1 MNMKQ
6 AVLPVE
12 PYVEAFRGRF
22 SSLLRWDDLAVFWD
36 TLRAQADD
44 SWYIYHV
51 GDEVP
56 TSTRSKDQL
65 LKFIDEIDALL
76 RAEHDEEYC
85 AIVYADDHQQPSFI
99 KIFDPHNLGVSCGFS
114 ENPPLPGWLMSK
126 MPPIN
131 LQQALRPANNRR
143 RWWQKIFD

>member
-1 MNMKQ
+1 MNVSQ

-12 PYVEAFRGRF
+12 PYVAAFRGRF
-22 SSLLRWDDLAVFWD
+22 FSLMRWDDLAVFWD

-56 TSTRSKDQL
+56 ATTNSTEQL
-65 LKFIDEIDALL
+65 LKFISEIDALL
-76 RAEHDEEYC
+76 RAEHEEEYC
-85 AIVYADDHQQPSFI
+85 AIVYADDHQQPTFI

-114 ENPPLPGWLMSK
+114 ENPPLPGWVLSK

-131 LQQALRPANNRR
+131 LQDALRPSNNRR

>member
-1 MNMKQ
+1 MNLKQ
-6 AVLPVE
+6 AELPVE
-12 PYVEAFRGRF
+12 PYVAAFRGRF

-51 GDEVP
+51 GDVVP
-56 TSTRSKDQL
+56 AATSSKAQL
-65 LKFIDEIDALL
+65 LKFITEMDALL

-85 AIVYADDHQQPSFI
+85 AIVYADDHQQPTFI
-99 KIFDPHNLGVSCGFS
+99 KIFDPHNLGVSCGSS

-126 MPPIN
+126 MPPVN
-131 LQQALRPANNRR
+131 LQEALRPNNSRR
-143 RWWQKIFD
+143 RWWQKVFD

>member
-1 MNMKQ
+1 MSMTQ
-6 AVLPVE
+6 AVLSVE
-12 PYVEAFRGRF
+12 PYVAAFRGRF
-22 SSLLRWDDLAVFWD
+22 FSLLRWDDLTVFWE

-56 TSTRSKDQL
+56 VTTSSKDQL
-65 LKFIDEIDALL
+65 LKFITEIDILL

-85 AIVYADDHQQPSFI
+85 AIVYADDHQQPTFI

-114 ENPPLPGWLMSK
+114 ENPPLPGWVMSK

-131 LQQALRPANNRR
+131 LQDALRPSNNRR